1 MTVVIVDD
9 DVKCTK
15 RTIEWLN
22 KYQYITILFTA
33 TDGQDFLF
41 KEQKEKQKIDVVLM
55 DIGMRPMDGC
65 ATSYVMKVMDTQTK
79 IIAYTTYNDYEM
91 VRNCFLCGV
100 DGFVMKPFAEKELP
114 IAIENVAKGNYHLD
128 SNLKCTINDDLFK
141 KIIDHKH
148 SFWNKQ
154 VETDFNITTRERLFI
169 ALASTTL
176 VYKEIGEL
184 MTVEAST
191 AQQMYNRLAK
201 KLGLRSVK
209 DLALFAMQNGLAM
222 QANFLFSHRNNMP
235 Y

>member
-9 DVKCTK
+9 DIKCTK
-15 RTIEWLN
+15 RTTEYLS
-22 KYQYITILFTA
+22 KHPYITILFTA
-33 TDGQDFLF
+33 TDGHDFLL
-41 KEQKEKQKIDVVLM
+41 KLQKEKLKIDVILM

-65 ATSYVMKVMDTQTK
+65 ATTYVTKLMDVQPKV
-79 IIAYTTYNDYEM
+79 IAYTTYNDYEM

-100 DGFVMKPFAEKELP
+100 DGFVLKPFAEQELP
-114 IAIENVAKGNYHLD
+114 IVIEKVTNGSYYLD
-128 SNLKCTINDDLFK
+128 SNLKYTINDDLFK

-148 SFWNKQ
+148 SFWSKT
-154 VETDFNITTRERLFI
+154 VETDFKITIRERLFI
-169 ALASTTL
+169 ALASTSL
-176 VYKEIGEL
+176 VYKEIGTL
-184 MTVEAST
+184 MNVEEAT

-209 DLALFAMQNGLAM
+209 DLALFALQNGLAM